1 MHLFSRKIAVMT
13 LFSMLVL
20 FQPLHLSAQEGKS
33 GHSHHK
39 AEMHGGSVAMSKMH
53 HFEVVFKKD
62 QVQVYLYDLHQNP
75 LAAKG
80 VSGKVTLKFR
90 KGKSK
95 TLPLEF
101 VAASKGMAH
110 PEAGEMHDHGH
121 EKEEANHAMGMSF
134 LRAKVDLSSI
144 KPGQMKA
151 VFSLTGLPN
160 TKERAATFTE
170 TFRGFHRMSKSHH
183 EEGEEHHHH

>member
-1 MHLFSRKIAVMT
+1 MYKITRKIAWIP
-13 LFSMLVL
+13 LFAMLA
-20 FQPLHLSAQEGKS
+20 FFHPIHLSAQEGKA

-62 QVQVYLYDLHQNP
+62 QVQVYLYDLHQNAIP
-75 LAAKG
+75 AKG

-90 KGKSK
+90 KGEAK

-101 VAASKGMAH
+101 VAAAKGMEH
-110 PEAGEMHDHGH
+110 HEAGEMHEHGH
-121 EKEEANHAMGMSF
+121 EKEEADHEMGMSF
-134 LRAKVDLSSI
+134 LRAKVDLSKV

-151 VFSLTGLPN
+151 VFSLSGLPN
-160 TKERAATFTE
+160 AKERAATFTE
-170 TFRGFHRMSKSHH
+170 TFRGFSGMNKSHH
-183 EEGEEHHHH
+183 DEGKEHHH